1 MKHINEM
8 CCLPVYRDHQIAG
21 TWQHLV
27 CEVTGSKSLQMWYI
41 NKNKMCFSS
50 SSGHPPKAIRGD
62 HESTPQYLL
71 FLLLCSLGQRFP
83 SLFLECAG
91 ATHPVWRVTA
101 PNALITKETTIAFT
115 LHVFSC
121 SSLSLWYLSSIYSF
135 FLMLMSLGLGK
146 SSTTANW
153 TMCYIN
159 VIIKHNFSR

>member
-8 CCLPVYRDHQIAG
+8 CCLPLYRDHQIAG

-50 SSGHPPKAIRGD
+50 SSGHPPKVITRVLY
-62 HESTPQYLL
+62 SICCSCYW
-71 FLLLCSLGQRFP
+71 CSLGQRFP

-91 ATHPVWRVTA
+91 ATHLVWRVTA

-121 SSLSLWYLSSIYSF
+121 SSPSLWYLSSIYSF